1 MTTFSSIVRKYE
13 KLCDNKDIPC
23 ETVMAYLTELSQRE
37 RYDLYLH
44 YEDEMPE
51 ALEKEFEAGMDSI
64 MNQWNMF
71 LDIPGFM
78 DIR

>member
-37 RYDLYLH
+37 RYLSLIH
-44 YEDEMPE
+44 ISEPTR
-51 ALEKEFEAGMDSI
+51 LS
-64 MNQWNMF
+64 
-71 LDIPGFM
+71 
-78 DIR
+78 

>member
-37 RYDLYLH
+37 RYDL
-44 YEDEMPE
+44 
-51 ALEKEFEAGMDSI
+51 
-64 MNQWNMF
+64 
-71 LDIPGFM
+71 
-78 DIR
+78 